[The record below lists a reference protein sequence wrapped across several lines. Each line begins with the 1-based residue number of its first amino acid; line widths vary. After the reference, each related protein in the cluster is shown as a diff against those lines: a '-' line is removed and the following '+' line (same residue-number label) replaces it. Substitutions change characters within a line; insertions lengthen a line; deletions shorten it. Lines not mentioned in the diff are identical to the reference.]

1 MTKNILLCLFAI
13 VLCAC
18 EDKTDTSEPIKIGT
32 ESSSL
37 TQLTLYPQSQ
47 HDIFLSGGNHKYTVN
62 VANSRLASASISQDT
77 LKIKSFQEQGT
88 TYAIIHSHDQ
98 TARLEISVRPNELSF
113 SADEVTLAPTDINKT
128 IRLGGGDIVSLTTTD
143 PDEVMKVTWNGSS
156 GIVEI
161 RGKAEG
167 VATLTATS
175 AGLAPKE
182 LKVKVRCIDE
192 KGFLNQLGVYYN
204 TSRSLN
210 GAITPARIVSERT
223 TGTFF
228 SGRANINAL
237 NNWYYKIPPI
247 VNPVAGTYINLLIEY
262 KKLGGVATRENL
274 KFYVEEVRT
283 ATQQVVLRGKTLK
296 IVVPYY
302 N

>member
-18 EDKTDTSEPIKIGT
+18 EDKTDTTEPIKIGT

-47 HDIFLSGGNHKYTVN
+47 HDILLSGGNHKY
-62 VANSRLASASISQDT
+62 
-77 LKIKSFQEQGT
+77 
-88 TYAIIHSHDQ
+88 

-143 PDEVMKVTWNGSS
+143 PDEVMKVTWNGSN

-192 KGFLNQLGVYYN
+192 KGFLNQLGVYQN
-204 TSRSLN
+204 TSRSLSQ
-210 GAITPARIVSERT
+210 AINPARIVKDPT

-247 VNPVAGTYINLLIEY
+247 ENPVADTYINLLIEY

-283 ATQQVVLRGKTLK
+283 ATQEVVLRGKTLK

>member
-1 MTKNILLCLFAI
+1 MMKNILLCLFAI
-13 VLCAC
+13 ALCAC
-18 EDKTDTSEPIKIGT
+18 EDKNDSSTPIKVGT
-32 ESSSL
+32 DSASL
-37 TQLTLYPQSQ
+37 TELTLHPQSRY
-47 HDIFLSGGNHKYTVN
+47 DLLLSGGNHKYTVN

-77 LKIKSFQEQGT
+77 LKITSYQEQGT
-88 TYAIIHSHDQ
+88 TFAIIHSHDQ
-98 TARLEISVRPNELSF
+98 SARLEIRVIPNELNF
-113 SADEVTLAPTDINKT
+113 TAEEVTLAPTDINKT
-128 IRLGGGDIVSLTTTD
+128 IRLGGGDVVSLTTTD
-143 PDEVMKVTWNGSS
+143 PDEVMKATWQGRN

-182 LKVKVRCIDE
+182 LRVRVRCIDE
-192 KGFLNQLGVYYN
+192 KGFLNQLGVYHN
-204 TSRSLN
+204 TSRSLSQ
-210 GAITPARIVSERT
+210 AINPARIVKDAT

-228 SGRANINAL
+228 SGRANVNAL
-237 NNWYYKIPPI
+237 NNWYYKVPP
-247 VNPVAGTYINLLIEY
+247 VERPVEGTRINLRIEY
-262 KKLGGVATRENL
+262 KRFGGVATRENL

-283 ATQQVVLRGKTLK
+283 ATQEVVLRGKTLK

>member
-1 MTKNILLCLFAI
+1 MMKNILLCLFAI
-13 VLCAC
+13 ALCAC
-18 EDKTDTSEPIKIGT
+18 EDKNDSSTPIKVGT
-32 ESSSL
+32 DSTSL
-37 TQLTLYPQSQ
+37 TELTLHPQSR
-47 HDIFLSGGNHKYTVN
+47 HDLLLSGGNHKYTVN

-77 LKIKSFQEQGT
+77 LKITSYQEQGT
-88 TYAIIHSHDQ
+88 TFAIIHSHDQ
-98 TARLEISVRPNELSF
+98 SARLEIRVIPNELNFTAS
-113 SADEVTLAPTDINKT
+113 EVTLAPTDINKT
-128 IRLGGGDIVSLTTTD
+128 IRLGGGDVVSLTTTD
-143 PDEVMKVTWNGSS
+143 PDEVMKATWQGSN

-182 LKVKVRCIDE
+182 LRVRVRCIDE
-192 KGFLNQLGVYYN
+192 KGFLNQLGVYHN
-204 TSRSLN
+204 TSRSLSQ
-210 GAITPARIVSERT
+210 AINPARIVKDLT

-228 SGRANINAL
+228 SGRANVNAL
-237 NNWYYKIPPI
+237 NNWYYKVPPI
-247 VNPVAGTYINLLIEY
+247 EHPVEGTHINLLIEY
-262 KKLGGVATRENL
+262 KRFGGVATRENL

-283 ATQQVVLRGKTLK
+283 ATQEVVLRGKTLK

>member
-1 MTKNILLCLFAI
+1 MMKNILLCLFAI
-13 VLCAC
+13 ALCAC
-18 EDKTDTSEPIKIGT
+18 EDKNDSSTPIKVGT
-32 ESSSL
+32 DSTSL
-37 TQLTLYPQSQ
+37 TELTLHPQSR
-47 HDIFLSGGNHKYTVN
+47 HDLLLSGGNHKYTVN

-77 LKIKSFQEQGT
+77 LKITSYQEQGT
-88 TYAIIHSHDQ
+88 TFAIIHSHDQ
-98 TARLEISVRPNELSF
+98 SARLEIRVIPNELNF
-113 SADEVTLAPTDINKT
+113 TAEEVTLAPTDINKT
-128 IRLGGGDIVSLTTTD
+128 IRLGGGDVVSLTTTD
-143 PDEVMKVTWNGSS
+143 PDEVMKATWQGRN

-182 LKVKVRCIDE
+182 LRVRVRCIDE
-192 KGFLNQLGVYYN
+192 KGFLNQLGVYHN
-204 TSRSLN
+204 TSRSLSQ
-210 GAITPARIVSERT
+210 AINPARIVKDAT

-228 SGRANINAL
+228 SGRANVNAL
-237 NNWYYKIPPI
+237 NNWYYKVPP
-247 VNPVAGTYINLLIEY
+247 VERPVEGTRINLRIEY
-262 KKLGGVATRENL
+262 KRFGGVATRENL

-283 ATQQVVLRGKTLK
+283 ATQEVVLRGKTLK

>member
-1 MTKNILLCLFAI
+1 MMKHILLYLFAI

-37 TQLTLYPQSQ
+37 TQLTLYPKSR
-47 HDIFLSGGNHKYTVN
+47 HDLLLSGGNHKYTVN

-77 LKIKSFQEQGT
+77 LKITSFEEQGT
-88 TYAIIHSHDQ
+88 TFAIIHSHDQ
-98 TARLEISVRPNELSF
+98 TARLEISIRPNELSF
-113 SADEVTLAPTDINKT
+113 SAEEVTLAPTDINKT

-143 PDEVMKVTWNGSS
+143 PDEVIKTTWHGNS

-175 AGLAPKE
+175 PGLAPKE

-192 KGFLNQLGVYYN
+192 KGFLNQLGVYHN
-204 TSRSLN
+204 TSRSLSQ
-210 GAITPARIVSERT
+210 AINPARIIKDPT

-247 VNPVAGTYINLLIEY
+247 ERPVEGTHIDLLIEY
-262 KKLGGVATRENL
+262 KKLGGVATREKL
-274 KFYVEEVRT
+274 KFYIEEVRT
-283 ATQQVVLRGKTLK
+283 ATEQVVLRGKTLK

>member
-1 MTKNILLCLFAI
+1 MMKNILLCLFAI
-13 VLCAC
+13 ALCAC
-18 EDKTDTSEPIKIGT
+18 EDKNDSSTPIKVGT
-32 ESSSL
+32 DSSSL
-37 TQLTLYPQSQ
+37 TELTLHPQSR
-47 HDIFLSGGNHKYTVN
+47 HDLLLSGGNHKYTVN

-77 LKIKSFQEQGT
+77 LKITSYQEQGT
-88 TYAIIHSHDQ
+88 TFAIIHSHDQ
-98 TARLEISVRPNELSF
+98 SARLEIRVIPNELNF
-113 SADEVTLAPTDINKT
+113 TAEEVTLAPTDINKT
-128 IRLGGGDIVSLTTTD
+128 IRLGGGDVVSLTTTD
-143 PDEVMKVTWNGSS
+143 PDEVMKATWQGSN

-182 LKVKVRCIDE
+182 LRVRVRCIDE
-192 KGFLNQLGVYYN
+192 KGFLNQLGVYHN
-204 TSRSLN
+204 TSRSLSQ
-210 GAITPARIVSERT
+210 AINPARIVKDP

-228 SGRANINAL
+228 SGRANVNAL
-237 NNWYYKIPPI
+237 NNWYYKVPP
-247 VNPVAGTYINLLIEY
+247 VERPVEGTHINLLIEY
-262 KKLGGVATRENL
+262 KRFGGVATRENL

-283 ATQQVVLRGKTLK
+283 ATQEVVLRGKTLK